1 MTDITQE
8 KYEQLQKQY
17 DELRIQFKR
26 QKRRIRNINRNK
38 YNLLREEAAKSN
50 LIKEFRKKTSN
61 QISNLNNKIRE
72 QAQKIEDIQEEIGEE
87 ERIDL
92 AKGTLDIIYEEI
104 DSLSDEVENPSE
116 LKKIFKDIYME
127 AITQ

>member
-17 DELRIQFKR
+17 DELKVQFKR

-50 LIKEFRKKTSN
+50 LIKEFRKKTNN
-61 QISNLNNKIRE
+61 QINTLNNKIRE
-72 QAQKIEDIQEEIGEE
+72 QTQKIEDIQEESSDWEQSQKYTYQKY
-87 ERIDL
+87 L
-92 AKGTLDIIYEEI
+92 ASFSLAVCSTIAWYFTLRGI
-104 DSLSDEVENPSE
+104 ENCVC
-116 LKKIFKDIYME
+116 D
-127 AITQ
+127 

>member
-17 DELRIQFKR
+17 DELKVQFKR

-50 LIKEFRKKTSN
+50 LIKEFRKKTNN
-61 QISNLNNKIRE
+61 QINTLNNKIRE
-72 QAQKIEDIQEEIGEE
+72 QTQKIEDIQEESSDWEQSQKYTYQKY
-87 ERIDL
+87 L
-92 AKGTLDIIYEEI
+92 ASFSFAVCSTIAWYFTLRGI
-104 DSLSDEVENPSE
+104 ENCVC
-116 LKKIFKDIYME
+116 Y
-127 AITQ
+127 